1 MIEIKHL
8 NKKYGDLVVLN
19 DINLN
24 IKEGMVTALIG
35 PNGAGKSTLLGVV
48 SKLLEADSGEVYVD
62 GKNHQKIKLNDYSK
76 ILGILKQTNQIQ
88 VNLTVRELVSF
99 GRWPHSRGFLTKQD
113 EEKIDEAIK
122 FLNLKSIE
130 HKNINH
136 LSGGQKQRAY
146 IAMVVAQDTKYIL
159 LDEPLNNLD
168 MKYSVEMMLI
178 LQDLVK
184 QLDKTVV
191 IVLHDINIASMF
203 SDHMILMKDGEI
215 YIEGD
220 PNEIMVKEVL
230 DTVYDHDF
238 CIAGVNG
245 KRYCIYHK
253 GENEAYEELSIINN

>member
-1 MIEIKHL
+1 
-8 NKKYGDLVVLN
+8 
-19 DINLN
+19 
-24 IKEGMVTALIG
+24 
-35 PNGAGKSTLLGVV
+35 
-48 SKLLEADSGEVYVD
+48 
-62 GKNHQKIKLNDYSK
+62 
-76 ILGILKQTNQIQ
+76 
-88 VNLTVRELVSF
+88 
-99 GRWPHSRGFLTKQD
+99 
-113 EEKIDEAIK
+113 
-122 FLNLKSIE
+122 
-130 HKNINH
+130 
-136 LSGGQKQRAY
+136 
-146 IAMVVAQDTKYIL
+146 
-159 LDEPLNNLD
+159 